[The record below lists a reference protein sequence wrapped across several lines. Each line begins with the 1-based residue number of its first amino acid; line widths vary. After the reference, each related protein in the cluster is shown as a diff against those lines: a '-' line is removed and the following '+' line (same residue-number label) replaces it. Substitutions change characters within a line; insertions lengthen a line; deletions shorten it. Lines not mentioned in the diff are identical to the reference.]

1 MLPPLPLTTCP
12 FPLWPLLACRSCRK
26 ASAHSTWGKG
36 KTAPDQSGNTPLP
49 GEPEIMVP
57 MGKGIDQRLTNPSL
71 KQSALL
77 YDEFIVYSESQV
89 KQKYVLTVKFKYKST
104 TDY

>member
-1 MLPPLPLTTCP
+1 
-12 FPLWPLLACRSCRK
+12 
-26 ASAHSTWGKG
+26 
-36 KTAPDQSGNTPLP
+36 
-49 GEPEIMVP
+49 
-57 MGKGIDQRLTNPSL
+57 MGKGIDQRLANPAL